1 MKEVE
6 FVNKK
11 NLLIARENMGLTTL
25 SASKKVTNSKQDL
38 VAQWENGDSLPTWPQ
53 VTKLAKAYNVSEL
66 LLLSKQEIKKNK
78 SIPDYRVGIK
88 NDGDEKVKKLIN
100 LVISRQKWL
109 EKKLQESGQIKN
121 KLQGSGKN
129 IQNHK
134 EMAGFIADQLKI
146 DVGQIK
152 SFRGVGARKKA
163 LDYLIEKVEG
173 HNIFIGKTISY
184 HKLTV
189 DDMRGL
195 FISNDYCPFIILNRA
210 DALSAQIFS
219 FVHELTHLFRK
230 SDSISNSLEFRT
242 TRNGENSEEIF
253 CNKVAVE
260 FLLPERDFTSVVYS
274 KADITNISEIYKV
287 SEICIFYRLAE
298 LGKIRKSNQYDLE
311 KEILAEMA
319 ENLKR
324 KKEAQKDNDG
334 GNFYNLMKDSNGDL
348 FNRVVADSY
357 FSNNI
362 DYVEASNLLRFSA
375 EMV

>member
-6 FVNKK
+6 FVNKN
-11 NLLIARENMGLTTL
+11 NLRIARENMGLTTL
-25 SASKKVTNSKQDL
+25 SASKKVTSSKQDI
-38 VAQWENGDSLPTWPQ
+38 VAQWENGESLPTWPQ
-53 VTKLAKAYNVSEL
+53 ITKLANAYSISEL
-66 LLLSKQEIKKNK
+66 LLLSKQAIQQNK
-78 SIPDYRVGIK
+78 IIPDYRVGIK
-88 NDGDEKVKKLIN
+88 NEGDEKVKKLIN

-109 EKKLQESGQIKN
+109 EKKLQESGQAKN

-134 EMAGFIADQLKI
+134 EMAGFIANQLQI
-146 DVGQIK
+146 DTGQIK
-152 SFRGVGARKKA
+152 NFRGAGGRKKA
-163 LDYLIEKVEG
+163 LGYLIERTES
-173 HNIFIGKTISY
+173 HNIFVGKTISY
-184 HKLTV
+184 HKLKV

-195 FISNDYCPFIILNRA
+195 FISNDYCPFIILNRS

-242 TRNGENSEEIF
+242 TRNGANSEEVF

-260 FLLPERDFTSVVYS
+260 FLLPEQDFTNVAYD
-274 KADITNISEIYKV
+274 KTDIANISEIYKV
-287 SEICIFYRLAE
+287 SEICILYRLVE
-298 LGKIRKSNQYDLE
+298 LGKVRKSNQYGLE